1 MKKIF
6 FIALLISTA
15 FGCKDDFTEQT
26 PIGVLSEEA
35 TANATGVNL
44 LLTGAYSALDGV
56 RLNQLGNGFA
66 ISPDNWWCDAMSDD
80 AHKGSTDGDQVELF
94 QLETYDIQTSNP
106 YLLGKWM
113 SLYAGVN
120 RANAVMALIGSIEEG
135 DFSAQLAE
143 ARFLRGFFNFEL
155 QKMFGNPA
163 YISEEN
169 YVNLEFNQPNPG
181 PIWDQVE
188 ADFQY
193 AIDNLPEGQ
202 SEAGRPTSW
211 AAKAFMGKAH
221 LYQSEWDAAL
231 TLFQDVINN
240 GPYSL
245 NAEFVDNFN
254 AKGENSSESI
264 FAVQFAKDGGQSF
277 NGNVGGTLN
286 FPGGGPI
293 NTCCGFYQPSQDLVN
308 TFQTDGSG
316 LPLLDT
322 YNQSDVFNDQE
333 VATNEP
339 FTPHTGPLDPRL
351 DYTVGRRGI
360 DYNGFGLMP
369 GQEWIRATDADIS
382 GPYLPKKNMY
392 QANELDANQGTGA
405 WGQQHSGLNYN
416 IMRYADVL
424 LMAAEAAVETGD
436 LPSALAYVNEV
447 RNRAKNMSYVM
458 NEEGDI
464 PVEAA
469 NYQIEPY
476 GSFPDA
482 NFARQAVRFERR
494 LELGM
499 EGHRLFDL
507 RRWGVSV
514 DVLNTYV
521 TNETRTITTLDSKVR
536 TYQAFMDLFPIP
548 VTAIDLSGNILTQNT
563 GY

>member
-1 MKKIF
+1 MIKKILI
-6 FIALLISTA
+6 IAILIGSA
-15 FGCKDDFTEQT
+15 YSCKDDFTEQT

-35 TANATGVNL
+35 TANATGVDL

-56 RLNQLGNGFA
+56 RQNQLGNGFA

-120 RANAVMALIGSIEEG
+120 RSNAVIALIASIEEG

-143 ARFLRGFFNFEL
+143 ARFLRGYFNFEL

-169 YVNLEFNQPNPG
+169 YVNTEFNQPNPG

-188 ADFQY
+188 ADFQF
-193 AIDNLPEGQ
+193 AIDNLPETQ
-202 SEAGRPTSW
+202 SDAGRPTSW
-211 AAKAFMGKAH
+211 TAKAFQGKTH
-221 LYQSEWDAAL
+221 LYQSDWGTAL

-240 GPYSL
+240 GPYAL
-245 NAEFVDNFN
+245 NTEFIDNFN
-254 AKGENSSESI
+254 AAGENSQESI
-264 FAVQFAKDGGQSF
+264 FAVQYAADGGQSL
-277 NGNVGGTLN
+277 NGNQGGTLN

-293 NTCCGFYQPSQDLVN
+293 NTCCGFYQPTQDLVN
-308 TFQTDGSG
+308 AFQTDGNG

-322 YNQSDVFNDQE
+322 FNQTDVTNDQE
-333 VATNEP
+333 VATDEP

-360 DYNGFGLMP
+360 DYNGFGIMP

-382 GPYLPKKNMY
+382 GPYLSKKNMY
-392 QANELDANQGTGA
+392 QADELDASQGTGA
-405 WGQQHSGLNYN
+405 WGQQHSGLNYA

-436 LPSALAYVNEV
+436 LPTALNYVNQV
-447 RNRAKNMSYVM
+447 RNRAKNSSYVL
-458 NEEGDI
+458 NEAGDA
-464 PVEAA
+464 PAA
-469 NYQIEPY
+469 NYEIEPY

-482 NFARQAVRFERR
+482 DFARQAVRFERR

-507 RRWGVSV
+507 RRWGVSASI
-514 DVLNTYV
+514 LNAYV
-521 TNETRTITTLDSKVR
+521 ANEGRTISTIESKVR
-536 TYQAFMDLFPIP
+536 DYQAFMDLFPIP
-548 VTAIDLSGNILTQNT
+548 VTAIDLSGGALKQNPD
-563 GY
+563 Y

>member
-1 MKKIF
+1 MIKKILI
-6 FIALLISTA
+6 IAILIGSA
-15 FGCKDDFTEQT
+15 YSCKDDFTEQT

-35 TANATGVNL
+35 TANATGVDL

-56 RLNQLGNGFA
+56 RQNQLGNGFA

-120 RANAVMALIGSIEEG
+120 RSNAVIALIASIEEG

-143 ARFLRGFFNFEL
+143 ARFLRGYFNFEL

-169 YVNLEFNQPNPG
+169 YVNTEFNQPNPG

-188 ADFQY
+188 ADFQF
-193 AIDNLPEGQ
+193 AIDNLPETQ
-202 SEAGRPTSW
+202 SDAGRPTSW
-211 AAKAFMGKAH
+211 TAKAFQGKTH
-221 LYQSEWDAAL
+221 LYQSDWGTAL

-240 GPYSL
+240 GPYAL
-245 NAEFVDNFN
+245 NTEFIDNFN
-254 AKGENSSESI
+254 AAGENSQESI
-264 FAVQFAKDGGQSF
+264 FAVQYAADGGQSL
-277 NGNVGGTLN
+277 NGNQGGTLN

-293 NTCCGFYQPSQDLVN
+293 NTCCGFYQPTQDLVN
-308 TFQTDGSG
+308 AFQTDGNG

-322 YNQSDVFNDQE
+322 FNQTDVTNDQE
-333 VATNEP
+333 VATDEP

-360 DYNGFGLMP
+360 DYNGFGIMP

-382 GPYLPKKNMY
+382 GPYLSKKNMY
-392 QANELDANQGTGA
+392 QADELDASQGTGA
-405 WGQQHSGLNYN
+405 WGQQHSGLNYA

-436 LPSALAYVNEV
+436 LPTALNYVNQV
-447 RNRAKNMSYVM
+447 RNRAKNSSYVL
-458 NEEGDI
+458 NEAGDA
-464 PVEAA
+464 PAA
-469 NYQIEPY
+469 NYEIEPY

-482 NFARQAVRFERR
+482 DFARQAVRFERR

-507 RRWGVSV
+507 RRWGVSASI
-514 DVLNTYV
+514 LNAYV
-521 TNETRTITTLDSKVR
+521 ANEGRTISTIESKVR
-536 TYQAFMDLFPIP
+536 DYQTFMDLFPIP
-548 VTAIDLSGNILTQNT
+548 VTAIDLSGGALKQNPD
-563 GY
+563 Y

>member
-1 MKKIF
+1 MIKRIF
-6 FIALLISTA
+6 IIAILIGTA
-15 FGCKDDFTEQT
+15 FACKDDFTEQS
-26 PIGVLSEEA
+26 PIGVLSDEA
-35 TANATGVNL
+35 TANETGVNL

-66 ISPDNWWCDAMSDD
+66 IAPDNWWADAMSDD

-106 YLLGKWM
+106 YILGKWM

-120 RANAVMALIGSIEEG
+120 RANAVISLISTIEEG

-143 ARFLRGFFNFEL
+143 ARFLRGYFNFEL

-169 YVNLEFNQPNPG
+169 YANVEFNQPNTG
-181 PIWDQVE
+181 DIWAEVG

-193 AIDNLPEGQ
+193 AIDNLPDAQ

-211 AAKAFMGKAH
+211 TAKAFMGKTQ
-221 LYQSEWDAAL
+221 LYQSNWAAAL
-231 TLFQDVINN
+231 TMFQDVINN

-254 AKGENSSESI
+254 AAGENSAESV
-264 FAVQFAKDGGQSF
+264 FAVQYAADGGQSL
-277 NGNVGGTLN
+277 NGNQGGTLN

-293 NTCCGFYQPSQDLVN
+293 NTCCGFFQPSQDLVN

-322 YNQSDVFNDQE
+322 YNQSDVTNDQL
-333 VATNEP
+333 VATDDP

-360 DYNGFGLMP
+360 DYNGFGVMV
-369 GQEWIRATDADIS
+369 GQEWIRSTDADIS
-382 GPYLPKKNMY
+382 GPYLAAKNMY
-392 QANELDANQGTGA
+392 QADELDASQGLGA

-436 LPSALAYVNEV
+436 LPTALDYVNQV
-447 RNRAKNMSYVM
+447 RNRAKNMTYVM
-458 NEEGDI
+458 NEAGDA
-464 PVEAA
+464 PAA
-469 NYQIEPY
+469 NYAVEPY

-482 NFARQAVRFERR
+482 AFARQAVRFERR

-507 RRWGVSV
+507 RRWGVSA

-521 TNETRTITTLDSKVR
+521 VNETRTIATLDSKVR
-536 TYQAFMDLFPIP
+536 TYQSFMDLFPIP
-548 VTAIDLSGNILTQNT
+548 ITAIDLSGNVLTQNP

>member
-1 MKKIF
+1 MIKRIF
-6 FIALLISTA
+6 IIAILVGTA
-15 FGCKDDFTEQT
+15 FSCKDDFTEQS

-35 TANATGVNL
+35 TANETGVNL

-106 YLLGKWM
+106 YILGKWM

-120 RANAVMALIGSIEEG
+120 RANAVISLIGTIEEG

-143 ARFLRGFFNFEL
+143 ARFLRGYFNFEL

-169 YVNLEFNQPNPG
+169 YANVEFNQPNSG
-181 PIWDQVE
+181 AIWSQVE

-193 AIDNLPEGQ
+193 AIDNLPPSQ

-211 AAKAFMGKAH
+211 AAKSFMGKTQ
-221 LYQSEWDAAL
+221 LYQSNWGAAL

-254 AKGENSSESI
+254 AAGENSAESI
-264 FAVQFAKDGGQSF
+264 FAVQYAADGGQSL

-293 NTCCGFYQPSQDLVN
+293 NTCCGFYQPTQDLVN
-308 TFQTDGSG
+308 AFQTDGTG

-322 YNQSDVFNDQE
+322 YNQTDVTNDQDL
-333 VATNEP
+333 ATDDP

-360 DYNGFGLMP
+360 DYNGFGIMP

-382 GPYLPKKNMY
+382 GPYLAAKNMY
-392 QANELDANQGTGA
+392 QADELDASQGTGA
-405 WGQQHSGLNYN
+405 WGQQHSGLNYA

-436 LPSALAYVNEV
+436 LPTALNYVNEV
-447 RNRAKNMSYVM
+447 RNRAKNSSYVL
-458 NEEGDI
+458 NEAGDA
-464 PVEAA
+464 PAA

-476 GSFPDA
+476 GSFA
-482 NFARQAVRFERR
+482 NADEARKAVRFERR

-507 RRWGVSV
+507 RRWGVTV

-521 TNETRTITTLDSKVR
+521 VNETRTISSLDSKVR
-536 TYQAFMDLFPIP
+536 NYQAFMDLFPIP
-548 VTAIDLSGNILTQNT
+548 VTAIDLSGNVLTQNP